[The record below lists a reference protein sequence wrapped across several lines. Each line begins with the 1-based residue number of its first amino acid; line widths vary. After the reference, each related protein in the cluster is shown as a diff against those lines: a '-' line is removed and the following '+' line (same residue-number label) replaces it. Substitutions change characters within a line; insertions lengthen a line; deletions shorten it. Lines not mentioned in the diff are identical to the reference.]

1 MATVKTMPASGPEA
15 GLGARLQ
22 LIELTKVYGDVVA
35 ADRVTLDIAPG
46 EFITLLGPSG
56 SGKTTTLMMVA
67 GFVIPTSGQILVNG
81 EDIAFRPPHKRNI
94 GMVFQNYALFP
105 HMTVAENIAFP
116 LKMRKWPRDR
126 IEQAVREALQLV
138 RLPGFEQRYP
148 RQLSGGQQQRVALAR
163 ALVFRPPVL
172 LMDEP
177 LGALDKKLREEM
189 QLEIKHI
196 QESLNITTIY
206 VTHDQEEALTMSD
219 RIAVM
224 RDGRIEQ
231 IGTPRE
237 LYERPAS
244 EFVASFIGESNFL
257 MGRLE
262 RRDGHAYLVTEDGW
276 RVAIP
281 DAEDLPAGEQVTVA
295 LRPERIVLGER
306 RGENHAEATI
316 EEIIYVGEA
325 TKFRVRLLGDRLLT
339 VKQPSRLETMR
350 WQRGTGPPQLASRG
364 CGPPTGTTLRGGGR
378 CLFRA
383 TLMLSSSVR
392 VPSAFPSRCSW
403 PEWGYAAWSP
413 WIGIRSLPRL
423 RRALLVSSSSC
434 KRTNCGRALL
444 VWL

>member
-1 MATVKTMPASGPEA
+1 MAGVQQAPVAA
-15 GLGARLQ
+15 GREREQRGARLE
-22 LIELTKVYGDVVA
+22 LIGLTKVYGDVVA
-35 ADRVTLDIAPG
+35 ADQVTLDIAPG

-67 GFVIPTSGQILVNG
+67 GFVLPTSGQILLNG

-116 LKMRKWPRDR
+116 LKMRKWSREQIR
-126 IEQAVREALQLV
+126 QAVREVLQLV
-138 RLPGFEQRYP
+138 RLPGFEERYP

-196 QESLNITTIY
+196 QESMNITTIY

-224 RDGRIEQ
+224 NAGRIEQ
-231 IGTPRE
+231 VGTPRE
-237 LYERPAS
+237 LYEQPVS
-244 EFVASFIGESNFL
+244 QFVADFIGESNFL
-257 MGRLE
+257 SGRVERGDGRL
-262 RRDGHAYLVTEDGW
+262 YLVTQEGW
-276 RVAIP
+276 RVVIP
-281 DAEDLPAGEQVTVA
+281 VSDSLRPGEQVSVA
-295 LRPERIVLGER
+295 LRPERIVIGDGSGDNVVE
-306 RGENHAEATI
+306 GTI

-325 TKFRVRLLGDRLLT
+325 TKFRVRLEHDRWLM

-350 WQRGTGPPQLASRG
+350 WRRGDRVRLSWSAADAVIVRDSS
-364 CGPPTGTTLRGGGR
+364 GGG
-378 CLFRA
+378 A
-383 TLMLSSSVR
+383 
-392 VPSAFPSRCSW
+392 
-403 PEWGYAAWSP
+403 
-413 WIGIRSLPRL
+413 
-423 RRALLVSSSSC
+423 
-434 KRTNCGRALL
+434 
-444 VWL
+444 

>member
-1 MATVKTMPASGPEA
+1 MATVKTMPVSGSDA

-22 LIELTKVYGDVVA
+22 LIELTKVYGDVIA

-126 IEQAVREALQLV
+126 IEQAVKEALQLV

-257 MGRLE
+257 TGRLE

-276 RVAIP
+276 RVVIP
-281 DAEDLPAGEQVTVA
+281 DVEDLPAGEQVTVA

-306 RGENHAEATI
+306 RGENQAEATI

-325 TKFRVRLLGDRLLT
+325 TKFRVRLFGDRLLT

-350 WQRGTGPPQLASRG
+350 WQRGERVLLSWRAEDAVL
-364 CGPPTGTTLRGGGR
+364 LRGR
-378 CLFRA
+378 HREEAVDAC
-383 TLMLSSSVR
+383 SE
-392 VPSAFPSRCSW
+392 SR
-403 PEWGYAAWSP
+403 
-413 WIGIRSLPRL
+413 
-423 RRALLVSSSSC
+423 
-434 KRTNCGRALL
+434 
-444 VWL
+444 